1 MQQPRPDQDMAMV
14 RRTRTQDDQ
23 LYENDAERRA
33 SRRTGRRDRYKDDSE
48 YDYRRSRRRGSA
60 PDSGGGERAGG
71 RSRRSERES
80 QANNQ
85 QVAPYQQKQQKQQQ
99 QQQPQ
104 QQQRDQKESQEN
116 GQGQDEGSFFQRKF
130 DRGSDGIIT
139 AAAGAALGAITA
151 RHFGGPKEFSD
162 EAETRQGKLSKNW
175 KTIGG
180 AVLGAAALNLAE
192 NKLKN
197 CFEEQEKRNE
207 DMETGMEFLQEMVAG
222 FGPDVM

>member
-1 MQQPRPDQDMAMV
+1 MQQPRPDQDMAVV

-23 LYENDAERRA
+23 LYENDADRRA

-48 YDYRRSRRRGSA
+48 YDYRRSRRRESA

-85 QVAPYQQKQQKQQQ
+85 QVAPYQQKQQ
-99 QQQPQ
+99 Q
-104 QQQRDQKESQEN
+104 QQQRDQNEPQEN
-116 GQGQDEGSFFQRKF
+116 GQGQDEGGFFQRKF

-175 KTIGG
+175 KMIGG

-197 CFEEQEKRNE
+197 SFEEQEKRNE